1 MQHLHP
7 CRRSIGRRLSPSAV
21 ALTLAAAMAA
31 GFGPSASAQPSLPQA
46 HTQGAL
52 RYTCGGIGLD
62 ESTAMR
68 AAMKEHPLSLLF
80 AAPGGAYEA
89 DVRVTLK
96 PEGAGEP
103 HSFTASGPICL
114 LNLPAGRYA
123 VEADMAGKTQRR
135 SVEVG
140 KEPRTLDFRF

>member
-1 MQHLHP
+1 MHP
-7 CRRSIGRRLSPSAV
+7 ALRHTDRRFRSSTIAM
-21 ALTLAAAMAA
+21 ALAATIAA
-31 GFGPSASAQPSLPQA
+31 PFSAGVAAQGSLPQA
-46 HTQGAL
+46 HTQGSL
-52 RYTCGGIGLD
+52 RYSCGGIGLD

-80 AAPGGAYEA
+80 AAAGGAYEA
-89 DVRVTLK
+89 DVRVTVK

-123 VEADMAGKTQRR
+123 VEAEMAGKTQRQ

-140 KEPRTLDFRF
+140 KSPRTLDFRF

>member
-1 MQHLHP
+1 MTPAPRHSE
-7 CRRSIGRRLSPSAV
+7 RRFTSS
-21 ALTLAAAMAA
+21 TLAMALAAVMAA
-31 GFGPSASAQPSLPQA
+31 SFSAGVSAQGSLPQA
-46 HTQGAL
+46 HTQGSL
-52 RYTCGGIGLD
+52 RYSCGGIGLD

-80 AAPGGAYEA
+80 AAAGGAYEA
-89 DVRVTLK
+89 DVRVTVK

-103 HSFTASGPICL
+103 HNFTASGPICL

-123 VEADMAGKTQRR
+123 VEAEMAGKTQRQ

-140 KEPRTLDFRF
+140 KSPRTLDFRF